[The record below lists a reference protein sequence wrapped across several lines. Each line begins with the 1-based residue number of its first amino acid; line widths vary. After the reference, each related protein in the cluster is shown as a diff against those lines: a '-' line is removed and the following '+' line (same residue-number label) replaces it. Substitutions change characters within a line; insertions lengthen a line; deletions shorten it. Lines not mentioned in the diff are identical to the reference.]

1 MKGSRSLGARGWA
14 LAAALVAGAA
24 GCASAQAAGTVPAG
38 PPLAVPEAPPRVVT
52 APTVESA
59 EASVP
64 EVVVVEPAPAPE
76 PVPTTEAAP
85 PAPRPAAASAAEAEP
100 PPIRN
105 LRAGG
110 GAGDDAALASIRTQL
125 RRTAREL
132 EAVDYNALTGPGR
145 LQYEQSRRFA
155 QQAETALR
163 DRNLA
168 YAATLAEKA
177 AALAAGLS
185 GG

>member
-64 EVVVVEPAPAPE
+64 EVVVVEPAAAPE
-76 PVPTTEAAP
+76 PAPTTEAAP
-85 PAPRPAAASAAEAEP
+85 PAAASAAEAEP

-132 EAVDYNALTGPGR
+132 EAVDYNALTGSGR